1 MESRP
6 QPSTSL
12 PSATVTTPPIY
23 PWRMSRGAR
32 LGWLLPTMGSPWSQ
46 STGALRACWCRTC
59 TSGRVP
65 SGSGACSS
73 LPTTSPA
80 SGRPWVTTTTGT
92 PGESSATG
100 ETRAVAVQLRRILWR
115 LAEVIEVVPETPR
128 TKSLLLEVSEWEGH
142 KAGQHVDVRLTAE
155 DGYQAQRSYSIA
167 SAPEDERLV
176 LAVDRLDDGEVSIYL
191 TDVLMA
197 GEKLELRGP
206 IGGYFTWE
214 EGDGGPLFLVG
225 GGSGIAPLMAM
236 IRHRA
241 AAGSDV
247 PTRLLYSSRSYE
259 EIIFREELENLA
271 ARDSALEVIHS
282 LTRSRPEVWS
292 GYHRRIDAEMLREVG
307 LSPEES
313 PLAFVCGPTL
323 LVEGVADA
331 LVRLGHDPA
340 RVKTERFG
348 PTGG

>member
-1 MESRP
+1 
-6 QPSTSL
+6 
-12 PSATVTTPPIY
+12 
-23 PWRMSRGAR
+23 
-32 LGWLLPTMGSPWSQ
+32 
-46 STGALRACWCRTC
+46 
-59 TSGRVP
+59 
-65 SGSGACSS
+65 
-73 LPTTSPA
+73 
-80 SGRPWVTTTTGT
+80 
-92 PGESSATG
+92 
-100 ETRAVAVQLRRILWR
+100 VAVQPRRTLWR

-128 TKSLLLEVSEWEGH
+128 TKSLLLEVPEWEGH

-167 SAPEDERLV
+167 SAPEDERLM

-197 GEKLELRGP
+197 GDKLELRGP

-214 EGDGGPLFLVG
+214 AADGGPLFLVG

-259 EIIFREELENLA
+259 EIIYREELETLA
-271 ARDSALEVIHS
+271 SWNSALEVIHT
-282 LTRSRPEVWS
+282 LTRSRPEGWT
-292 GYHRRIDAEMLREVG
+292 GYYRRIDAEMLEEVG
-307 LSPEES
+307 WSPDES
-313 PLAFVCGPTL
+313 PLASVCGPTSF
-323 LVEGVADA
+323 VEGVADA
-331 LVRLGHDPA
+331 LVSLGHDPA
-340 RVKTERFG
+340 QVKTERFG